1 MKIGNMNRVIIIA
14 EAGVNHNGKLKLAYK
29 LVDVAKECGAD
40 FIKFQT
46 SIPELHISKFAKKAN
61 YQTKNT
67 PGDESQLQMCKKITL
82 SYEEFRKLKKYCKK
96 KKIEFLSTPF
106 DLKSIDFL
114 KSLKMKYFK
123 IPSGEITNL
132 PYLTK
137 MAKLKKKVILSTG
150 MANLIEI
157 KEALKI
163 LISHGTKKKNITV
176 LQCNTEYPTPL
187 KDANVRAM
195 LTIKKKFKV
204 NIGYSDHTEGI
215 EASLVAAAL
224 GAKVIEKHIT
234 LNKNLSGPDHKA
246 SITPKELKKM
256 VEEIRKVTVAL
267 GNGVKKVSPSEGKN
281 IKISRPSIVAAKEIK
296 KGEKFTIKNLTIKR
310 PGNGISPMKLF
321 KVIGK
326 IAKKRFLEDE
336 LIKL

>member
-1 MKIGNMNRVIIIA
+1 MNRVIIIA

-29 LVDVAKECGAD
+29 LVDAAKECGAD
-40 FIKFQT
+40 FVKFQT

-61 YQTKNT
+61 YQTKNM

-132 PYLTK
+132 PYLIK
-137 MAKLKKKVILSTG
+137 VAKLKKKVILSTG
-150 MANLIEI
+150 MANLLEI

-163 LISHGTKKKNITV
+163 LISNGTKKKNITV

-187 KDANVRAM
+187 RDANVRAM

-215 EASLVAAAL
+215 ESSLAAAAL
-224 GAKVIEKHIT
+224 GAKIIEKHIT
-234 LNKNLSGPDHKA
+234 LKKDLPGPDHKA
-246 SITPKELKKM
+246 SISPKELKKM
-256 VEEIRKVTVAL
+256 IEGIRKITVAL
-267 GNGVKKVSPSEGKN
+267 GNGVKKISASEKKN
-281 IKISRPSIVAAKEIK
+281 IKIARTSIVADKEIK
-296 KGEKFTIKNLTIKR
+296 KGEKFTTKNLTIKR

-326 IAKKRFLEDE
+326 IAKRKFLEDE